1 MAISWTKE
9 VAQSGELKVYSDASV
24 GGKWKTAVSNSL
36 AAFNRHAGG
45 RPKFVEVRDR
55 KTANVEVIVGS
66 GNVKVEYDGQ
76 EFNKTV
82 IGIRTAG
89 FTRLLHTEG
98 GPVEKAFVLLPATPM
113 INSPGKT
120 RYTGI
125 KVMTFIAMH
134 ELVHAT
140 GLEDADH
147 TPGDVF
153 EGNPSLRL
161 GSGPDD
167 DVVEVTNGRKKKPMP
182 DPVLSAVTLAKIA
195 KNWAASAM
203 KPPKFVP
210 FATELPG
217 LGSCRT
223 AGRLPMHRF

>member
-1 MAISWTKE
+1 MAIAWTNE
-9 VAQSGELKVYSDASV
+9 VSRSGELKVFSHASV

-36 AAFNRHAGG
+36 AAFNRQAGG
-45 RPKFVEVRDR
+45 RPRFVEVKDA
-55 KTANVEVIVGS
+55 KSANVEIIVGS

-120 RYTGI
+120 RFTGI

-147 TPGDVF
+147 TPGDIF

-161 GSGPDD
+161 GSGPDE

-182 DPVLSAVTLAKIA
+182 DPVLSAVTSAKIA

-210 FATELPG
+210 VSSAIRG
-217 LGSCRT
+217 MGDCRT
-223 AGRLPMHRF
+223 AGRLAMHRF